1 MLVAAALPVDAVQEG
16 VHHHV
21 APRDAELRQ
30 ETLRPAARGADQNSA
45 HDRLVLGGIL
55 TDDEHARR
63 SVEPAAVKDRP
74 PFNPEIVGIVGF
86 SGRIVG
92 AQIAEGL
99 LVVSAVEFHEHG
111 KCSDASLSE

>member
-1 MLVAAALPVDAVQEG
+1 MPT
-16 VHHHV
+16 
-21 APRDAELRQ
+21 RILR
-30 ETLRPAARGADQNSA
+30 TIVSCW
-45 HDRLVLGGIL
+45 GGIL
-55 TDDEHARR
+55 TDDEHTRR

-86 SGRIVG
+86 SARIVG